1 MGKYF
6 VGEIREKRKI
16 NDYTSKYVNS
26 LEFLLIN
33 LLIVSILTFR
43 IVFLS
48 ASNGSI
54 TIQLFISPIG
64 ALIGG
69 FITSFITIFFYV
81 K

>member
-16 NDYTSKYVNS
+16 NEYTSKYVNS
-26 LEFLLIN
+26 LAFLLIAF
-33 LLIVSILTFR
+33 LIVSILTFR
-43 IVFLS
+43 IVFLA

-64 ALIGG
+64 ALVG
-69 FITSFITIFFYV
+69 FITSFITIFFYI

>member
-6 VGEIREKRKI
+6 VGEMREKRKI
-16 NDYTSKYVNS
+16 NEYTSKYVNS
-26 LEFLLIN
+26 LEFLLIAF
-33 LLIVSILTFR
+33 LIVSILTFR

-64 ALIGG
+64 ALFG
-69 FITSFITIFFYV
+69 FITSFITIFFYI

>member
-6 VGEIREKRKI
+6 VGEMREKRKI
-16 NDYTSKYVNS
+16 NEYTSKYVNS
-26 LEFLLIN
+26 LEFLLIAF
-33 LLIVSILTFR
+33 LIVSILTFR

-64 ALIGG
+64 ALVG
-69 FITSFITIFFYV
+69 FITLFITIFFYI